1 MCEYILSG
9 LIAGYVNVGPGKY
22 RVQSIQD
29 DGIAYECVIRIEP
42 DEKMTEISE
51 ASFNATAGRI
61 PPMGGSLGRV
71 SSTN

>member
-29 DGIAYECVIRIEP
+29 DGIAYECVIKIEP

-51 ASFNATAGRI
+51 VYYLR
-61 PPMGGSLGRV
+61 GGSAATPHAGCARAR
-71 SSTN
+71 